1 MKVKFF
7 KWIVFWLVVIPVA
20 LFAAVLLIAYLKQD
34 AIVQTQI
41 ATLNSQFQGKIT
53 VRDTHL
59 APFANFPDI
68 SIKID
73 GVVVSESKTAEAAS
87 ILDVAHI
94 YIGFNLWDLVAGNY
108 DIHSLLIEDGWFDL
122 IRHTDGKTNL
132 ENALTSS
139 AGNSDGPPL
148 AIHLQKIE
156 LQNIAIQ
163 QREEAT
169 DTAIRT
175 LIYWAK
181 GGFNSGDGQ
190 IKAHVDSEFE
200 LNILQD
206 QDTTYFKH
214 KHFEFHTD
222 LVYTEKTGLLVF
234 EPSGI
239 RMEHGNFE
247 LQGSVDT
254 KNEMTVALEV
264 RGTKPNFDMFIAFAP
279 AELIPVLEGYENA
292 GNIYF
297 NATLQG
303 PTTNG
308 RQPFIDARFG
318 AAEAYL
324 ENFAANSRIDKMGFS
339 GHFTNGE
346 ARNLQTME
354 FSLRDISANLEN
366 GNFVGNIQVKNFE
379 FPEIDMQLDADF
391 DIAFIVSFLNLTAVK
406 DATGTV
412 EMKLK
417 FHDIIDLDNPQNA
430 LNELNQAYYAALK
443 IEDLAFDSEELPAPL
458 RDLDVQLEMNGKQAR
473 LDKFNLSLGNSDLSI
488 TGSLSD
494 LPAIIHRTVAPV
506 SATLK
511 IKSAVLDLAE
521 LTDYSRTDSLL
532 GINERIEKLSLV
544 LSFNALGNAFT
555 AYSHLPKGEFFI
567 EKLYADLKQY
577 PHTLHDFQADILVDE
592 EDLTIVDF
600 SGFIDESD
608 FHINGLI
615 HDYSSWMQEE
625 LNGAVDFDISL
636 KSDLLRFDNLFTYQ
650 GENYVPEEYRHEEL
664 AGLAVHLESTLHY
677 EANKLQSLT
686 VQLDKFEGKMQVHPL
701 RFENFNGLFHY
712 DKEQLR
718 IERFK
723 GKMGRTDFE
732 IDMNYH
738 LGGSE
743 SIQKTDNTFSLK
755 SSYIDFDALSNYN
768 LEAVSQ
774 TKEKTLPRSKN
785 ADVPEH
791 AEAFNIYNIPFPAM
805 QFNMAIGHFMYHR
818 LDLKDLVG
826 QLRSTQDH
834 YIHVDTVSF
843 NAAGGTIAL
852 NGFFNGNDPAHIFL
866 KPNLKISNIDL
877 DKLLFK
883 FENFG
888 QDVILSENLHGKLN
902 AAITGEIRVY
912 PDFVVDLDQ
921 SEVHID
927 AQVLN
932 GRLENYGP
940 VNMLS
945 DYFGDK
951 DLTKIKFD
959 TLQNHMDIIKGT
971 LSIPTMT
978 IESTLGHMD
987 ISGTQGMNNEI
998 DYFVRVPVSVLM
1010 KATRNKVFGTKEN
1023 DTETED
1029 EIINLDAN
1037 KKTRYL
1043 NLNITGTLDDYAIKI
1058 GKDKK

>member
-73 GVVVSESKTAEAAS
+73 DVVVSESKAAEAAS

-108 DIHSLLIEDGWFDL
+108 DIHSLLVKDGFFDL
-122 IRHTDGKTNL
+122 VLHTDGKTNL
-132 ENALTSS
+132 ENALASS
-139 AGNSDGPPL
+139 AEKSDGPPL

-156 LQNIAIQ
+156 LQNIAIH

-169 DTAIRT
+169 NMDIGT

-181 GGFNSGDGQ
+181 GGFNSGNGQ
-190 IKAHVDSEFE
+190 IEAHVETEFE
-200 LNILQD
+200 LNVLQD
-206 QDTTYFKH
+206 KDTTYFKQ
-214 KHFEFHTD
+214 KHFEFNTD
-222 LVYTEKTGLLVF
+222 LVYTEETGLLVF
-234 EPSGI
+234 QPSGI
-239 RMEHGNFE
+239 RMEHGDFE

-254 KNEMTVALEV
+254 KNEMTVDLAV
-264 RGTKPNFDMFIAFAP
+264 RGTKPSFDMFIAFAP
-279 AELIPVLEGYENA
+279 TELIPVLERYENA
-292 GNIYF
+292 GDIYF
-297 NATLQG
+297 NTTIQG

-379 FPEIDMQLDADF
+379 SPEIDMQVDANF
-391 DIAFIVSFLNLTAVK
+391 DIPFIVGFLNLTAVK

-430 LNELNQAYYAALK
+430 LNELNQVYYAALK

-521 LTDYSRTDSLL
+521 LTDYSRTDSLV

-615 HDYSSWMQEE
+615 HDYSAWMQEE

-636 KSDLLRFDNLFTYQ
+636 KSDLLRFDNLFTYR

-712 DKEQLR
+712 EDKQLR
-718 IERFK
+718 VERFT
-723 GKMGRTDFE
+723 GQIGRTDFE
-732 IDMNYH
+732 IDMNYR
-738 LGGSE
+738 LGGGKTN
-743 SIQKTDNTFSLK
+743 QKKDNIFSLK
-755 SSYIDFDALSNYN
+755 STYIDFDALSNYTLN
-768 LEAVSQ
+768 PASNP
-774 TKEKTLPRSKN
+774 TEKSLSKDKS
-785 ADVPEH
+785 ADMPEH
-791 AEAFNIYNIPFPAM
+791 AEAFNIYQLSFPDM
-805 QFNMAIGHFMYHR
+805 RFNVDIDHFMYHK
-818 LDLKDLVG
+818 LGLKDMVG
-826 QLRSTQDH
+826 QLRTTKDH
-834 YIHVDTVSF
+834 YIYVDTISF
-843 NAAGGTIAL
+843 EAAGGTIAL
-852 NGFFNGNDPAHIFL
+852 NGLFDGTDPEHIFL
-866 KPNLKISNIDL
+866 KPNLKISNVDL

-902 AAITGEIRVY
+902 AAITGKIRVY

-921 SEVHID
+921 SEVHLD

-932 GRLENYGP
+932 GSLENYGP
-940 VNMLS
+940 VSMLS
-945 DYFGDK
+945 GYFGDK
-951 DLTKIKFD
+951 DLTRIKFD
-959 TLQNHMDIIKGT
+959 TLQNHMDIISGT

-987 ISGTQGMNNEI
+987 ISGTQDMNNEI
-998 DYFVRVPVSVLM
+998 DYFVRIPMSALM

-1023 DTETED
+1023 DPEAVD
-1029 EIINLDAN
+1029 EIITVDAN
-1037 KKTRYL
+1037 KRTRYL
-1043 NLNITGTLDDYAIKI
+1043 NLNIKGTLDDYDIKI